1 MLRFLIELKQPDVP
15 PRVAI
20 RNTLAVTLPLLI
32 GAAFGQLPIGLA
44 ISTGALNTMF
54 ADQPGP
60 YARRAERILLT
71 AIAMAASAFVGFA
84 IGAHPVWMVMAGAFW
99 GFAGALLVA
108 ISSDAGRV
116 GVTSIILLVVTAA
129 TPKPVGE
136 AASAA
141 LLIFSGGLLQLLMA
155 VAAWPLQRY
164 RPERTALA
172 LVYDEIGRAARERPP
187 TTEPPPVTASLT
199 DLHLML
205 YGLRR
210 RESMAIQSLRVLAE
224 LAERIRLDILA
235 LTGLREQL
243 PQGDLRTRTRELLEM
258 AADAIVDIA
267 DALRDET
274 TPAHAFPI
282 LADFDTKLAAFESS
296 QQAAATPAATAAAST
311 TPGASAASAASAV
324 SGNGGFANER
334 DDALFLGEL
343 LIARVRSL
351 GGALRAATRNA
362 ALAGGQGEVRAL
374 QADAQLPTTLR
385 TEGARATLRA
395 NLTFSSVA
403 FRHAVRCG
411 VSIAVA
417 LAISYGF
424 HVSHGYWL
432 PMTVAIVL
440 KPDFGGTLSFG
451 LLRILGTI
459 AGLVLTT
466 VVAYY
471 LFDNIWERIFLIA
484 LFCYGF
490 RTLTPVH
497 YGIAVTLI
505 TAMVVIL
512 LSFRGEKPA
521 ETVWIR
527 LINTSI
533 GSGLALIAYGVWPTW
548 ERHQVRP
555 TLAAMLDSYRRYFTA
570 LMFGSV
576 QARADARVAARL
588 ARSNAID
595 SLTRLEAEPMKDQA
609 LVELAER
616 VFANANR
623 LVRAVMELDAV
634 LQNSA
639 AAITRSE
646 TLHQFVRK
654 VDDAIALLA
663 HGLRDHYAVTISR
676 DLRQT
681 QQKLAREL
689 DEQIVAASAPDA
701 DPNTRAALAALKYA
715 SDRITDPVNT
725 LAHVLREPTAS
736 ADTTGPKPQA
746 AAAVPTRT
754 P

>member
-1 MLRFLIELKQPDVP
+1 MLRTLIELKQPDVP
-15 PRVAI
+15 PRVAL
-20 RNTLAVTLPLLI
+20 RNTAAVVAPLLI
-32 GAAFGQLPIGLA
+32 GAATGHLPVGLA
-44 ISTGALNTMF
+44 VSTGALNTMF

-60 YARRAERILLT
+60 YAVRARRMLLT
-71 AIAMAASAFVGFA
+71 GTAMAVSAFAGFLIGGYPVPMVIASAV
-84 IGAHPVWMVMAGAFW
+84 W

-108 ISSDAGRV
+108 LGSDAGRV
-116 GVTSIILLVVTAA
+116 GVTSMILLVVTSA
-129 TPKPVGE
+129 TPKPLDE
-136 AASAA
+136 ALSAA

-172 LVYDEIGRAARERPP
+172 QVYDEIGRAARERPP

-224 LAERIRLDILA
+224 VAERIRLEVLA
-235 LTGLREQL
+235 LVSLREQL
-243 PQGDLRTRTRELLEM
+243 PPGDLRTRTRELLEM
-258 AADAIVDIA
+258 SADAIADIA

-274 TPAHAFPI
+274 TPARAFPI
-282 LADFDTKLAAFESS
+282 LAEFDTKLAALE
-296 QQAAATPAATAAAST
+296 TDHTAAAAQE
-311 TPGASAASAASAV
+311 P
-324 SGNGGFANER
+324 
-334 DDALFLGEL
+334 LPFLGEL
-343 LIARVRSL
+343 LIARLRGL

-362 ALAGGQGEVRAL
+362 ALAGGQGEVRAI
-374 QADAQLPTTLR
+374 QAEAQLPTTLR

-411 VSIAVA
+411 LCIAIA
-417 LAISYGF
+417 TAISYGL
-424 HVSHGYWL
+424 HISHGYWL

-451 LLRILGTI
+451 LLRILGTV

-466 VVAYY
+466 ILAYY
-471 LFDNIWERIFLIA
+471 LMNNIWERIFLVA

-490 RTLTPVH
+490 RVLTPVH

-512 LSFRGEKPA
+512 LSFRGEAPMA
-521 ETVWIR
+521 AVWIR
-527 LINTSI
+527 LIDTSI
-533 GSGLALIAYGVWPTW
+533 GSGLALMAYAVWPTW

-555 TLAAMLDSYRRYFTA
+555 TLAAMLDAYRRYFTA
-570 LMFGSV
+570 LVLGSV
-576 QARADARVAARL
+576 QGRADTRVAARL

-634 LQNSA
+634 LQHLA
-639 AAITRSE
+639 GIPRTP

-663 HGLRDHYAVTISR
+663 QGLRDQYAVTIPR
-676 DLRQT
+676 DLRDT
-681 QQKLAREL
+681 QQALAREL
-689 DEQIVAASAPDA
+689 DQQIAAES
-701 DPNTRAALAALKYA
+701 DPNLRAALAALKYA

-725 LAHVLREPTAS
+725 LAHVLREPFAAPEAS
-736 ADTTGPKPQA
+736 GPA
-746 AAAVPTRT
+746 AQPAAPAIPRRT

>member
-15 PRVAI
+15 PRVAL
-20 RNTLAVTLPLLI
+20 RNTAAVTLPLVI
-32 GAAFGQLPIGLA
+32 GEATGYLFVGLG

-60 YARRAERILLT
+60 YALRARRILLT
-71 AIAMAASAFVGFA
+71 ATAMALSAFVGFT
-84 IGAHPVWMVMAGAFW
+84 IGAHPIWMVMAAAMW
-99 GFAGALLVA
+99 GFGGALLVA
-108 ISSDAGRV
+108 LGSDAGRV
-116 GVTSIILLVVTAA
+116 GVTSIILLVVTSA
-129 TPKPVGE
+129 TPKPIGE

-187 TTEPPPVTASLT
+187 TTEPPPVTTALT

-205 YGLRR
+205 YGIRR
-210 RESMAIQSLRVLAE
+210 RERLAIQSLRVLTE
-224 LAERIRLDILA
+224 LAERIRLDVLA
-235 LTGLREQL
+235 LAGLREQL
-243 PQGDLRTRTRELLEM
+243 PQGDLRPRTRELMEM
-258 AADAIVDIA
+258 SADAIVDIA
-267 DALRDET
+267 DALRNET
-274 TPAHAFPI
+274 TPARAFPI
-282 LADFDTKLAAFESS
+282 LAEFDTKLAALEPS
-296 QQAAATPAATAAAST
+296 QQVAGTA
-311 TPGASAASAASAV
+311 V
-324 SGNGGFANER
+324 Q
-334 DDALFLGEL
+334 DDFLFLGEV
-343 LIARVRSL
+343 LIARLRSL

-374 QADAQLPTTLR
+374 QADAELPTTLR
-385 TEGARATLRA
+385 TEGVRATLRA
-395 NLTFSSVA
+395 NLTFSSIA

-411 VSIAVA
+411 LCVA
-417 LAISYGF
+417 LATAIGYGF
-424 HVSHGYWL
+424 GVSHGYWL

-466 VVAYY
+466 VIAYY
-471 LFDNIWERIFLIA
+471 LMDNIWERIFLIA

-512 LSFRGEKPA
+512 LSFRGEAPMA
-521 ETVWIR
+521 AVWIR
-527 LINTSI
+527 LINTCI
-533 GSGLALIAYGVWPTW
+533 GSSLALIAYVAWPTW

-555 TLAAMLDSYRRYFTA
+555 TLAAMLDGYRRYFTA

-634 LQNSA
+634 LLNTA
-639 AAITRSE
+639 VMPRSE
-646 TLHQFVRK
+646 PLQQFVRK
-654 VDDAIALLA
+654 VDDAVALLA
-663 HGLRDHYAVTISR
+663 NSLRDYYPVTIPR
-676 DLRQT
+676 DLRDA
-681 QQKLAREL
+681 QQALAREL
-689 DEQIVAASAPDA
+689 DAQLATAATADG
-701 DPNTRAALAALKYA
+701 DPNIRAALAALKYA

-725 LAHVLREPTAS
+725 LAHVLREPTAT
-736 ADTTGPKPQA
+736 ADAADSKPEA
-746 AAAVPTRT
+746 AATAVSTRT

>member
-15 PRVAI
+15 PRVAL
-20 RNTLAVTLPLLI
+20 RNTAAVTLPLVI
-32 GAAFGQLPIGLA
+32 GAAVGHLPIGLA

-54 ADQPGP
+54 SDQPGP
-60 YARRAERILLT
+60 YAVRARRILLT
-71 AIAMAASAFVGFA
+71 ATANALSALAGFV
-84 IGAHPVWMVMAGAFW
+84 IGAEPVAMVIAGALW

-108 ISSDAGRV
+108 LGSDAGRV
-116 GVTSIILLVVTAA
+116 GVTSIILLVVTSA
-129 TPKPVGE
+129 TPKPLGE

-141 LLIFSGGLLQLLMA
+141 LLIFSGGLLQLLVA

-164 RPERTALA
+164 SPERRALA
-172 LVYDEIGRAARERPP
+172 LAYDEIGRAARDRPP
-187 TTEPPPVTASLT
+187 TTAPPPVTTSMT

-235 LTGLREQL
+235 LAGLREQL
-243 PQGDLRTRTRELLEM
+243 PSGTLRTSTRELLEM
-258 AADAIVDIA
+258 TADAIADIA
-267 DALRDET
+267 NALRDET
-274 TPAHAFPI
+274 TPARAFPI
-282 LADFDTKLAAFESS
+282 LAEFDTKLSALESVPFS
-296 QQAAATPAATAAAST
+296 DLPEK
-311 TPGASAASAASAV
+311 P
-324 SGNGGFANER
+324 
-334 DDALFLGEL
+334 DPFLAGL
-343 LIARVRSL
+343 AIARLRSL
-351 GGALRAATRNA
+351 AGALRAATRNT
-362 ALAGGQGEVRAL
+362 ALAGGQGELRAI

-395 NLTFSSVA
+395 NLTVSSVA

-411 VSIAVA
+411 VCVAVA
-417 LAISYGF
+417 IAIEYGF
-424 HVSHGYWL
+424 HISHGYWI

-466 VVAYY
+466 VLAHYV
-471 LFDNIWERIFLIA
+471 LNDVWERIFLVA

-497 YGIAVTLI
+497 YGIAVSLI

-512 LSFRGEKPA
+512 LSFRGEAPT

-527 LINTSI
+527 LLNTSI
-533 GSGLALIAYGVWPTW
+533 GSSLALIAYAVWPTW

-570 LMFGSV
+570 LLLSSV

-595 SLTRLEAEPMKDQA
+595 SLTRLEAEPWKDQA

-634 LQNSA
+634 LRDPALVPVSA
-639 AAITRSE
+639 A
-646 TLHQFVRK
+646 TLQQFIRK
-654 VDDAIALLA
+654 VDDAIALMA
-663 HGLRDHYAVTISR
+663 QGLRDHYAVTIPR
-676 DLRQT
+676 DLRDAQRA
-681 QQKLAREL
+681 LAREL
-689 DEQIVAASAPDA
+689 DSQMATAS
-701 DPNTRAALAALKYA
+701 DPNARAALAALKYA

-725 LAHVLREPTAS
+725 LGHVLREPTTDAPTES
-736 ADTTGPKPQA
+736 VSA
-746 AAAVPTRT
+746 AAAAT
-754 P
+754 PSGTP